1 MLYIIKKCKLHLV
14 NHMLELKKTED
25 WAFFFLFFGGILL
38 IANAIFGFIVHY
50 TTNLADMHFL
60 DGEGLFV
67 FGGQDFAF
75 PLGASIN
82 IIIGILALFL
92 GLKLFIV
99 PLRNFISKLDLAI
112 IGFVMFILGAISFSL
127 PGGLLMVAGVYC
139 ILYRLTV
146 TGANNPTAK

>member
-1 MLYIIKKCKLHLV
+1 
-14 NHMLELKKTED
+14 MLELKKTED

-50 TTNLADMHFL
+50 TTGLTVMHFL
-60 DGEGLFV
+60 DGQGLFV
-67 FGGQDFAF
+67 FNGQNFAF

-82 IIIGILALFL
+82 IFIGLLALFL
-92 GLKLFIV
+92 GLKLFFI
-99 PLRNFISKLDLAI
+99 PFRNFITKIDIAI
-112 IGFVMFILGAISFSL
+112 IGFVIFILGAISFSL

-146 TGANNPTAK
+146 IGANNPTAK

>member
-1 MLYIIKKCKLHLV
+1 M
-14 NHMLELKKTED
+14 ELKKTED
-25 WAFFFLFFGGILL
+25 WAFFFLFLGGILL

-50 TTNLADMHFL
+50 TTGLTAMHFL
-60 DGEGLFV
+60 DGQGLFV
-67 FGGQDFAF
+67 FNVQDWAF

-82 IIIGILALFL
+82 IVIGLLALFL

-99 PLRNFISKLDLAI
+99 PFRNFITKIDIAI
-112 IGFVMFILGAISFSL
+112 VGFVIFILGAISFSL

>member
-25 WAFFFLFFGGILL
+25 WAFFFLYFGGILL

-50 TTNLADMHFL
+50 TTGLTDMHFL
-60 DGEGLFV
+60 DGQGLLV
-67 FGGQDFAF
+67 FGGQPFAF
-75 PLGASIN
+75 PLGASMN
-82 IIIGILALFL
+82 IIIGLLALFL
-92 GLKLFIV
+92 GLKLFFV
-99 PLRNFISKLDLAI
+99 PFRNFISKIDLAI
-112 IGFVMFILGAISFSL
+112 VGFIMFLLGAISFSL

-146 TGANNPTAK
+146 IGANNPTAK